1 MLTRYTITT
10 LLCLTLL
17 MQNALALGLAAFSM
31 QQAQAFTGDDIELI
45 CTGKTMRYISIS
57 ATELEGKFVFIS
69 PERLKN
75 SPERLKNS
83 PELLKAP
90 TQSVDCTNGTLAD
103 LPQSDDIFTSDLA
116 NIEGVRYQALVAR
129 ISQQPYT
136 AFAYAAPLSR
146 APPSLI
152 TYLQYT

>member
-57 ATELEGKFVFIS
+57 ATELEGEFIFV
-69 PERLKN
+69 
-75 SPERLKNS
+75 S

-103 LPQSDDIFTSDLA
+103 LPQSDDIYTSDLA

-129 ISQQPYT
+129 IAQQPYT

-146 APPSLI
+146 APPRS
-152 TYLQYT
+152 

>member
-45 CTGKTMRYISIS
+45 CTGKTMRYISLS
-57 ATELEGKFVFIS
+57 ATELEGKFVFI
-69 PERLKN
+69 

-103 LPQSDDIFTSDLA
+103 LPQSDGIYTSGLA

-129 ISQQPYT
+129 IAQQPFT

-146 APPSLI
+146 APPLS
-152 TYLQYT
+152 

>member
-45 CTGKTMRYISIS
+45 CTGKTMRYISLS
-57 ATELEGKFVFIS
+57 ATELEGEFIFV
-69 PERLKN
+69 
-75 SPERLKNS
+75 S

-103 LPQSDDIFTSDLA
+103 LPQSDDIDTSDLA
-116 NIEGVRYQALVAR
+116 NIESIRYQALVAR
-129 ISQQPYT
+129 IAQQPYT

-146 APPSLI
+146 APPRS
-152 TYLQYT
+152 

>member
-31 QQAQAFTGDDIELI
+31 QHAQAFTGDDIELI
-45 CTGKTMRYISIS
+45 CTGKTMRYISLS
-57 ATELEGKFVFIS
+57 ATELEGEFIFV
-69 PERLKN
+69 
-75 SPERLKNS
+75 S

-103 LPQSDDIFTSDLA
+103 LPQSDGIYTSGLA

-129 ISQQPYT
+129 IAQQPYT

-146 APPSLI
+146 APPLS
-152 TYLQYT
+152 

>member
-45 CTGKTMRYISIS
+45 CTGKTMRYISLS
-57 ATELEGKFVFIS
+57 ATELEGEFVFI
-69 PERLKN
+69 
-75 SPERLKNS
+75 S

-90 TQSVDCTNGTLAD
+90 AQSVDCTNGTLAD
-103 LPQSDDIFTSDLA
+103 LPQSDDIYTSDLV
-116 NIEGVRYQALVAR
+116 NIEGIRYQALVAR
-129 ISQQPYT
+129 IAQQPYT

-146 APPSLI
+146 APPRS
-152 TYLQYT
+152 

>member
-57 ATELEGKFVFIS
+57 ATELEGEFIFV
-69 PERLKN
+69 
-75 SPERLKNS
+75 S

-103 LPQSDDIFTSDLA
+103 LPQSDDIDTSDLA
-116 NIEGVRYQALVAR
+116 NIESIRYQALVAR
-129 ISQQPYT
+129 IAQQPYT

-146 APPSLI
+146 APPRS
-152 TYLQYT
+152 